1 MVEITNWLRIILD
14 SLHDGVLIADKNGII
29 KYTNPAYT
37 RITEVNGED
46 IIEKPLSEVRTGS
59 RLPHVIKTGEKLLR
73 VPRKVGD
80 AEYIVNMV
88 PIIESNEIIGGISIL
103 NEITEIY
110 KLTEQLNNSNL
121 IISNLEKR
129 VKSMNKVKYTFDDI
143 ICVDINSEETK
154 KLSQKAARSESNI
167 LITGESGTGKE
178 LYANSIHAYSNRKNG
193 PFVAVNCATFD
204 SNLLESELFGYEDGA
219 FTGAKK
225 GGKEGLFE
233 LANGGTLF
241 LDEVSEL
248 DYGLQAKLLRV
259 LQENTIRR
267 VSGLKEIHIDVRIIV
282 ATNKS
287 LEKMIEENKFRKDLY
302 YRIAIF
308 PINIPPL
315 RNRRQD
321 IKPLVNK
328 FINQM
333 AYRIKR
339 NIEISEE
346 AVNLLY
352 NYDWPGNIREL
363 KNSIEFAT
371 NMTDDYIINP
381 EHLPKIIQ
389 TEGIKK
395 NIMKLKSL
403 EEIIKDAEISV
414 INEAITVYGDTVEGK
429 KKAAKALG
437 ISLATLYNKLK

>member
-1 MVEITNWLRIILD
+1 MEITNWLRIILD